1 MVYIAAVKPRRLLLA
16 IAGFALSVRA
26 ADVQILTVKS
36 ISVESSVVVVI
47 ADLHG
52 KPTQLTCQI
61 SLPSC
66 SQPQPGEYSMRPATA
81 DEAIYQDCTNVVLL
95 KTSTASKEQIGV
107 YCWLNAVDCY
117 LLRCSTQRVDTIP
130 AVVADTASEGA
141 LSQQGSKKH
150 AILVTFSQP
159 VYPPLAKQANIYGDV
174 SVAVTV
180 RADGK
185 TGVALERGHPMLA
198 KAALD
203 SAKATRFECQACDA
217 DVPYQLLY
225 SFRLVRGND
234 CCSAW
239 SVPAKVT
246 LEPESRGED
255 GRQAQQ
261 ITIET
266 EEVCLCDP
274 PAQLTKKTH
283 RSLKCLYLWSC
294 SYQ

>member
-1 MVYIAAVKPRRLLLA
+1 MYIAAVKRRRFLLA
-16 IAGFALSVRA
+16 IGGFALSLQA
-26 ADVQILTVKS
+26 ADVQTLTVKS
-36 ISVESSVVVVI
+36 ISVENTAVMVS
-47 ADLHG
+47 ADLQG

-66 SQPQPGEYSMRPATA
+66 SRPQPGEYSMRPATA

-95 KTSTASKEQIGV
+95 ETSGASKEKIGV
-107 YCWLNAVDCY
+107 YCWLNMDCY
-117 LLRCSTQRVDTIP
+117 LVRCSVQQVETIP
-130 AVVADTASEGA
+130 AVVADTALEGA
-141 LSQQGSKKH
+141 LAQQGPKRR

-159 VYPPLAKQANIYGDV
+159 VYPPLARQAHIYGDV
-174 SVAVTV
+174 TVAVTV
-180 RADGK
+180 HADGK
-185 TGVALERGHPMLA
+185 TGVALERGHSMLA
-198 KAALD
+198 QAALD

-217 DVPYQLLY
+217 DVSYQLLY

-266 EEVCLCDP
+266 EEICICDP
-274 PAQLTKKTH
+274 GAQLTKKTR
-283 RSLKCLYLWSC
+283 RSLKCLYMWRC
-294 SYQ
+294 S